1 MNIIQ
6 KTITLT
12 NQTQLEIETGKLAKQ
27 ADGSVTLKIGNNIL
41 FASVCASKNINPETD
56 FLPLSVEYQEKYY
69 AVGRFPGG
77 FFKRESKLNER
88 EILTSRIVDRTLRP
102 MFPEDYHAE
111 IQVIIY
117 TLSLDRQIQPDSLA
131 TIAASAALMASDIP
145 FPDPVATVR
154 VIRDE
159 NQNFIINPTFSQMNG
174 CDLDLM
180 VGGTVDSIVM
190 VEGEM
195 REVSEEVMLD
205 ALKLAHL
212 EIQNICKALEEFR
225 KNVGKTVREY
235 EKPVFS
241 QEFYHEIRN
250 KVAQPLYDIAS
261 SSLPK
266 EKRSEAFKKIK
277 EDTLNFFKEQNPEFD
292 KEFEFKQHFYE
303 IEKDIV
309 RRLILDENKRLDG
322 RKLEEIRPIWCEVS
336 YLPQAHGSA
345 IFTRGETQSLATV
358 TLGSKLDEQTVD
370 TVSEESS
377 KSFMLHYN
385 FPPFSTGEIKRLG
398 PQSRRE
404 VGHGNLAERS
414 LKVVVPDENEYT
426 IRVVSEILESNGS
439 SSMASVCAG
448 CLALMDSGI
457 KIKGVVSGIAM
468 GLVTDGEKYAVLS
481 DILGDEDHLGDMDFK
496 TAGTPKGLTACQMD
510 IKIRGLN
517 FEILHKAL
525 MQAKKGREH
534 ILSEMLKTIS
544 EPRKELSPLAP
555 RIEKLTIPVNTIGAV
570 IGQGGKTIQEI
581 QRVTGTTI
589 HIEEINNAGI
599 VTISSPDLNALN
611 SALKWVK
618 GLTTVP
624 NVGDVFDGK
633 VKGFGKD
640 GAFVELFPGKEAWLH
655 ISEVSHQRIN
665 SVEEVIKLGEEFP
678 VKVIQVD
685 LKTNKLRVSRKA
697 LLEKENDQSSTDF
710 QSPKKNFFEN
720 KNKK

>member
-6 KTITLT
+6 KTISLS
-12 NQTQLEIETGKLAKQ
+12 NQTQIELETGKLAKQ
-27 ADGSVTLKIGNNIL
+27 ADGSVTLKVGTNIL
-41 FASVCASKNINPETD
+41 FASVCASKEINLDID

-77 FFKRESKLNER
+77 FFKRETKLNER

-117 TLSLDRQIQPDSLA
+117 TLSLDRQLQPDSLA

-145 FPDPVATVR
+145 FPEPVATVR
-154 VIRDE
+154 VIRNE
-159 NQNFIINPTFSQMNG
+159 QKEFVINPTFSEMTG
-174 CDLDLM
+174 CDLDLI
-180 VGGTVDSIVM
+180 VGGTADSIVM

-205 ALKLAHL
+205 ALKFAHS
-212 EIQNICKALEEFR
+212 EIQKICIALEDFR
-225 KNVGKTVREY
+225 KSVGKTVRNY
-235 EKPVFS
+235 EKHEFS
-241 QEFYHEIRN
+241 QAFYEEI
-250 KVAQPLYDIAS
+250 KQKISQPIYEIAS
-261 SSLPK
+261 SALPK
-266 EKRSEAFKKIK
+266 EKRNEAFKKIK
-277 EDTLNFFKEQNPEFD
+277 EDTLKFYKEQNPEFD
-292 KEFEFKQHFYE
+292 KEFEFKQHFYK
-303 IEKDIV
+303 IEKEIV
-309 RRLILDENKRLDG
+309 RRLVLDENKRLDG
-322 RKLEEIRPIWCEVS
+322 RKLEEIRPIWCEVG

-414 LKVVVPDENEYT
+414 LKVVVPDDNEYT

-448 CLALMDSGI
+448 CLALMDAGI
-457 KIKGVVSGIAM
+457 QIKGAVSGIAM
-468 GLVTDGEKYAVLS
+468 GLITDGNKFAVLS

-496 TAGTPKGLTACQMD
+496 TAGTAKGLTACQMD
-510 IKIRGLN
+510 IKIKGLN
-517 FEILHKAL
+517 FEILHQAL
-525 MQAKKGREH
+525 LQAKKGREH
-534 ILSEMLKTIS
+534 ILSQMLLS
-544 EPRKELSPLAP
+544 LPEPRKDLSPLAP

-589 HIEEINNAGI
+589 HIEEINNTGV

-611 SALKWVK
+611 NALKWVK

-624 NVGDVFDGK
+624 EVGDVYDGK

-640 GAFVELFPGKEAWLH
+640 GAFIELFPGKEAWLH
-655 ISEVSHQRIN
+655 ISEVSHHRIN
-665 SVEEVIKLGEEFP
+665 SVEDEIQIGETFP

-685 LKTNKLRVSRKA
+685 LKTNKFRVSRKA
-697 LLEKENDQSSTDF
+697 LIKNQNSDTQSH
-710 QSPKKNFFEN
+710 QKKIFEN

>member
-1 MNIIQ
+1 MNITQ

-12 NQTQLEIETGKLAKQ
+12 DQSIIELETGKLARQ
-27 ADGSVTLKIGNNIL
+27 ADGSVTLKLGNNIL
-41 FASVCASKNINPETD
+41 FASVCANKEINPEVD

-77 FFKRESKLNER
+77 FFKRETKLNER

-117 TLSLDRQIQPDSLA
+117 TLSLDRQVQPDALA

-154 VIRDE
+154 VIRDK
-159 NQNFIINPTFSQMNG
+159 NQQFVINPTFGQMDG

-180 VGGTVDSIVM
+180 VGGTADSIVM

-195 REVSEEVMLD
+195 REVSEEVMLE
-205 ALKLAHL
+205 ALKIAHR
-212 EIQNICKALEEFR
+212 EIQIICKALAEFR
-225 KNVGKTVREY
+225 SAVGKKTREY
-235 EKPVFS
+235 EKPAFS
-241 QEFYHEIRN
+241 QEFYQDIYNRA
-250 KVAQPLYDIAS
+250 AQPLYEIAS
-261 SSLPK
+261 SALSK
-266 EKRSEAFKKIK
+266 EQRKDAFKKLK
-277 EDTLNFFKEQNPEFD
+277 EDILNFYKQQNPEFNQ
-292 KEFEFKQHFYE
+292 EFEFNQHFHS

-309 RRLILDENKRLDG
+309 RKLILNENKRLDG
-322 RKLEEIRPIWCEVS
+322 RKLDEIRPIWCEVGC
-336 YLPQAHGSA
+336 LPQVHGSA
-345 IFTRGETQSLATV
+345 IFTRGETQSLSTV

-370 TVSEESS
+370 TVSEETS

-414 LKVVVPDENEYT
+414 LKVVVPDNNEYT

-439 SSMASVCAG
+439 SSMATVCAG
-448 CLALMDSGI
+448 CLALMDAGI
-457 KIKGVVSGIAM
+457 QIKGPVSGIAM
-468 GLVTDGEKYAVLS
+468 GLITDGEKFAVLS

-510 IKIRGLN
+510 IKIRGLS
-517 FEILHKAL
+517 FEILHQAL
-525 MQAKKGREH
+525 MQAKKGREY
-534 ILSEMLKTIS
+534 ILSQMLQTLP

-589 HIEEINNAGI
+589 HIEEVNNAGL
-599 VTISSPDLNALN
+599 VTISSPDLNALKN
-611 SALKWVK
+611 ALKWVK
-618 GLTTVP
+618 GLTSVP
-624 NVGDVFDGK
+624 EIGDIFDGK

-640 GAFVELFPGKEAWLH
+640 GAFIELFPGKEAWLH

-697 LLEKENDQSSTDF
+697 LISKDNSSNSEF
-710 QSPKKNFFEN
+710 QAPKKNVFEN

>member
-1 MNIIQ
+1 MNIVSKSIS
-6 KTITLT
+6 LT
-12 NQTQLEIETGKLAKQ
+12 NQSCIEIETGKLAKQ
-27 ADGSVTLKIGNNIL
+27 ADGSVTLKLGNNIL
-41 FASVCASKNINPETD
+41 FASVCASKDINPETD

-77 FFKRESKLNER
+77 FIKRESKLNER

-102 MFPEDYHAE
+102 MFPDDYHAE

-117 TLSLDRQIQPDSLA
+117 TLSLDRQVQPDALA
-131 TIAASAALMASDIP
+131 TVAASAALMASDIP

-154 VIRDE
+154 VIRNE
-159 NQNFIINPTFSQMNG
+159 NHEFIVNPTFSEMNG

-180 VGGTVDSIVM
+180 VGGTADSIVM

-195 REVSEEVMLD
+195 REVSEEVMLE
-205 ALKLAHL
+205 ALKVAHQ
-212 EIQNICKALEEFR
+212 EIQLICKGLEEFR
-225 KNVGKTVREY
+225 KAVGKPVREY
-235 EKPVFS
+235 EKPNFS
-241 QEFYHEIRN
+241 HEFFQDIKE
-250 KVAQPLYDIAS
+250 KVSGKIYEIAS
-261 SSLPK
+261 SALPK

-277 EDTLNFFKEQNPEFD
+277 EDTLSFYKEQNPDFD
-292 KEFEFKQHFYE
+292 KEFEYHQHFYE
-303 IEKDIV
+303 IEKEIV

-377 KSFMLHYN
+377 KNFMLHYN

-414 LKVVVPDENEYT
+414 LKVVVPDNNEYT

-457 KIKGVVSGIAM
+457 QIKGAVSGIAM
-468 GLVTDGEKYAVLS
+468 GLITDGEKYAILS

-510 IKIRGLN
+510 IKIKGLS
-517 FEILHKAL
+517 FDILHKAL
-525 MQAKKGREH
+525 LQAKKGREH
-534 ILSEMLKTIS
+534 ILSEMLKTLP

-589 HIEEINNAGI
+589 HIEEVNNAGI
-599 VTISSPDLNALN
+599 VTISSPDLNALK
-611 SALKWVK
+611 AAMKWVK

-624 NVGDVFDGK
+624 EVGEIFDGK

-640 GAFVELFPGKEAWLH
+640 GAFIELFPGKEAWLH

-665 SVEEVIKLGEEFP
+665 SVEEVLKLGEEIP

-697 LLEKENDQSSTDF
+697 LIEKEKDVSENQAI
-710 QSPKKNFFEN
+710 KKNIFEN